1 MRVLLV
7 DDHAVVRE
15 CVRLFV
21 QAQEDMEVVGQA
33 SDGEEACQMAK
44 VLRPDVIVLDISMP
58 KLDGLQA
65 AERLKAICPQA
76 KVVTLS
82 THSDVAHVQGLL
94 AAGADGYILKHS
106 ASSELIR
113 AIRAVSRG
121 EVYLDPTIASR
132 VASASSGSASSAGS
146 PPPNSNVNDNNTLTG
161 RELEVFKQLACGHTN
176 AEIANQMHIS
186 IKTVETHKARALQK
200 LNLETRADIVSY
212 ALQQGWM
219 QSEL

>member
-7 DDHAVVRE
+7 DDHALVRE
-15 CVRLFV
+15 CVRLSV
-21 QAQEDMEVVGQA
+21 QTQEDIEVVGQA

-58 KLDGLQA
+58 KLNGLQA

-76 KVVTLS
+76 KVVALS
-82 THSDVAHVQGLL
+82 NHSDVAHVQGLL

-106 ASSELIR
+106 APSALIR

-121 EVYLDPTIASR
+121 EVYLDPAMASR
-132 VASASSGSASSAGS
+132 VASASSGSAGSS
-146 PPPNSNVNDNNTLTG
+146 PPNSNVNHNNTLTG
-161 RELEVFKQLACGHTN
+161 RELEVFMQIARGYSN

-186 IKTVETHKARALQK
+186 IKTVETHKARGLQK